1 MAGAPLPGARPDE
14 IPTTEDG
21 FLGGRLRLLQPAKGF
36 RAGIDSVFLA
46 AAVPCRPGE
55 RLLEAGLG
63 AGAAALCLLAR
74 TVGTHLTGVEIAED
88 HARLAEEN
96 AARNGLSDRL
106 AVIRADVS
114 GLTRKASA
122 AGLKPGSFH
131 HALANP
137 PYYTDA
143 ASTLS
148 PHALK
153 AGAHAFGAADLEGW
167 IKVLHTLLAVRGTL
181 SIVHTAE
188 MAGSL
193 LALMEKRFGDIRL
206 APLFPRAG
214 AAASRVIIQ
223 GVKDS
228 RAPLQILPGLVLHG
242 EGNGFTPEAEA
253 VLRHGAT
260 WPLR

>member
-1 MAGAPLPGARPDE
+1 MSGTPAITG

-21 FLGGRLRLLQPAKGF
+21 FLGGRLRLLQPTRGF

-63 AGAAALCLLAR
+63 AGVAALCLLAR
-74 TVGTHLTGVEIAED
+74 TADTHLTGVEIAED
-88 HARLAEEN
+88 HARLAGEN
-96 AARNGLSDRL
+96 AARNGLADRL
-106 AVIRADVS
+106 TVIRADVA

-137 PYYTDA
+137 PYYEDGR
-143 ASTLS
+143 STPS
-148 PHALK
+148 PHGLK
-153 AGAHAFGAADLEGW
+153 AGAHGFGAGGLEAW
-167 IKVLHTLLAVRGTL
+167 IKVLHTLLASRGTL
-181 SIVHTAE
+181 SIVHTAD
-188 MAGSL
+188 MAGRL
-193 LALMEKRFGDIRL
+193 LALMDKRFGDIRL
-206 APLFPRAG
+206 APLFPREG

-223 GVKDS
+223 GVRDS

-242 EGNGFTPEAEA
+242 AGNGFTPEAEA
-253 VLRHGAT
+253 VLRQGAA

>member
-1 MAGAPLPGARPDE
+1 MRMGDIPLPE
-14 IPTTEDG
+14 ETPTTEDG

-74 TVGTHLTGVEIAED
+74 TPGTHLTGVEIADD

-96 AARNGLSDRL
+96 ALRNGLAERL
-106 AVIRADVS
+106 TVIRADVT

-137 PYYTDA
+137 PYYMDGK
-143 ASTLS
+143 STPS
-148 PHALK
+148 PHGLK
-153 AGAHAFGAADLEGW
+153 ARAHAFGAAELEGW
-167 IKVLHTLLAVRGTL
+167 IKVMHTLLAVRGTF

-188 MAGSL
+188 MAGRL
-193 LALMEKRFGDIRL
+193 LVLMDRRFGDIRL
-206 APLFPRAG
+206 APLFPREG
-214 AAASRVIIQ
+214 AAASRIIIQ

-242 EGNGFTPEAEA
+242 EGNGFTPQAEA
-253 VLRHGAT
+253 VLRQGAA